1 MEAEDTV
8 VLLQAFHLDKSGQ
21 LTGLGYPK
29 LLMRPRFC
37 LARAFAVGS
46 PSQAHCLTSKC

>member
-1 MEAEDTV
+1 MEAEDTD

-29 LLMRPRFC
+29 LPMRQRFC
-37 LARAFAVGS
+37 LARAFAVGFLF
-46 PSQAHCLTSKC
+46 QAHCLTSKC